1 VTHGEVIFSFGAF
14 EKVKLY
20 EARHLSKV
28 AVARQPDVLE
38 GCFGALDHFERLIA
52 MNVVLFS

>member
-1 VTHGEVIFSFGAF
+1 VIFSFGAF